1 MHGENA
7 VFVIER
13 YYRRLSQ
20 IGGKGDR
27 VTVFAFRFDRALVVF
42 DDPACC
48 GKPYAEPRTR
58 GVAQFI
64 HPVEAVEKLFGFLPF
79 QVIAFV
85 YCRYNDTLLRLFE
98 RKEYLCPV
106 QGIFDRIV
114 RKYRAEPA
122 DGVFIIYIA
131 SRRGRT
137 VAPDTQLFF
146 MLLLVL
152 RKR

>member
-1 MHGENA
+1 MYGENA
-7 VFVIER
+7 VFVIE
-13 YYRRLSQ
+13 
-20 IGGKGDR
+20 
-27 VTVFAFRFDRALVVF
+27 
-42 DDPACC
+42 
-48 GKPYAEPRTR
+48 
-58 GVAQFI
+58 
-64 HPVEAVEKLFGFLPF
+64 
-79 QVIAFV
+79 VIAFV

-98 RKEYLCPV
+98 RKEYLCPG

-114 RKYRAEPA
+114 RKYRAGPA
-122 DGVFIIYIA
+122 DGAFIIYIA